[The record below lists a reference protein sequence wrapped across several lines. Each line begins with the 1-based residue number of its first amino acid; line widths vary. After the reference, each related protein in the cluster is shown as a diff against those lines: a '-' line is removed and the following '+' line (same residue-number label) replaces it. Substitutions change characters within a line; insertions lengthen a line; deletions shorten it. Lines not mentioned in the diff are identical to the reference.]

1 MAYDT
6 ERDIPFKRDR
16 GSQQTYTTHYT
27 KTKFSIHGGLSPKP
41 YSPLLTLEAS
51 LLARGSILRPT
62 WYFSSSPSCTG
73 CLKIILPQCADIES
87 MSSSGMSIVQSLH
100 CCHYYRCWVNAC
112 IANQF
117 KRAMWGHWKIHQSTN
132 SCESTSR
139 WERRWQVFR
148 RDMLG
153 NCLALMVKWSIEA
166 AGPIYHADTMHGR
179 QGRPQQPAHN
189 DNTHIQL
196 HTRCKDIAGN
206 FLVCLCRD
214 NFRKLDVLFVAHIL
228 CWWWSAESMVV
239 GKFCGKVVNLSDK
252 KPCTEKRAE
261 ERGADGKCTCA

>member
-1 MAYDT
+1 
-6 ERDIPFKRDR
+6 
-16 GSQQTYTTHYT
+16 
-27 KTKFSIHGGLSPKP
+27 
-41 YSPLLTLEAS
+41 
-51 LLARGSILRPT
+51 
-62 WYFSSSPSCTG
+62 
-73 CLKIILPQCADIES
+73 
-87 MSSSGMSIVQSLH
+87 
-100 CCHYYRCWVNAC
+100 
-112 IANQF
+112 
-117 KRAMWGHWKIHQSTN
+117 
-132 SCESTSR
+132 
-139 WERRWQVFR
+139 
-148 RDMLG
+148 MLG

-189 DNTHIQL
+189 DTTHIQL

-206 FLVCLCRD
+206 FLVCLYRD

-261 ERGADGKCTCA
+261 ERGADESVHVIKYQLKQTKTSQELRMLSRSLSVYYCLLVSTSVN

>member
-1 MAYDT
+1 
-6 ERDIPFKRDR
+6 
-16 GSQQTYTTHYT
+16 
-27 KTKFSIHGGLSPKP
+27 
-41 YSPLLTLEAS
+41 
-51 LLARGSILRPT
+51 
-62 WYFSSSPSCTG
+62 
-73 CLKIILPQCADIES
+73 
-87 MSSSGMSIVQSLH
+87 
-100 CCHYYRCWVNAC
+100 
-112 IANQF
+112 
-117 KRAMWGHWKIHQSTN
+117 
-132 SCESTSR
+132 
-139 WERRWQVFR
+139 
-148 RDMLG
+148 MLG

-261 ERGADGKCTCA
+261 ERGADGKCTCDYVSTETK